1 MEPTYYAIAL
11 GIFASSVLLFR
22 AWSPKTR
29 LPPGPKGLPLLGNVS
44 DLPTTQPWVTFAELG
59 RKYGGI
65 VYLNALGNSIII
77 LNDAKYALDMLDK
90 KGRKYSDRPT
100 LIMAG
105 ELVGWGEGPA
115 LVPFSNTWSEY
126 RRLFAQFMGSKAKI
140 DEFQSIL
147 QDETRIL
154 INNMHTHP
162 EEWIK
167 HGRRFAGAIV
177 LKIAYG
183 YTVEIENDPLVK
195 LVDDAMDQFSE
206 TTVPNA
212 FMVDIVPILRFVPEW
227 IPGAGWQRKAAAYRR
242 TLTDMLD
249 IPYNLVK
256 QHVAAGTAKPSFV
269 SNALE
274 NTTLEPKTERI
285 IQWAAAGI
293 YSGGADTTAAGLEC
307 FILAMTLHVAEQT
320 EAQAELDAVLGLGT
334 LPTLSDRS
342 RLPYV
347 EALYIEVLRKYT
359 FGPIGLPH
367 VVAEDDVHEE
377 YFIPKGTMIITN
389 VWQFFNDPK
398 TYENPGAFNPHR
410 FLAKDGTR
418 KEIDPRQY
426 LFGFGRRRCPGV
438 HLADASMWLACAS
451 ILTFL
456 ELRPPMKDGIPIL
469 PDACFMDGSISHPAP
484 FECVIRPRTSLSS
497 ST

>member
-1 MEPTYYAIAL
+1 METTYYAVAL
-11 GIFASSVLLFR
+11 GVLASGVLLFR
-22 AWSPKTR
+22 ARSSGTR
-29 LPPGPKGLPLLGNVS
+29 LPPGPKGLPLLGNVA

-105 ELVGWGEGPA
+105 DLVGWGEGPA
-115 LVPFSNTWSEY
+115 LIPLSETWSEY
-126 RRLFAQFMGSKAKI
+126 RRLFAQFMGSKSKI
-140 DEFQSIL
+140 DGFQSVL
-147 QDETRIL
+147 QDEARIL
-154 INNMHTHP
+154 INNIRTHP

-167 HGRRFAGAIV
+167 HGRRFAGGIV
-177 LKIAYG
+177 LKMAYG
-183 YTVEIENDPLVK
+183 YTAEIENDPLVK

-206 TTVPNA
+206 TTAPNA
-212 FMVDIVPILRFVPEW
+212 FMVDIIPILRYVPQW
-227 IPGAGWQRKAAAYRR
+227 IPGAGWKQKAAAYRR
-242 TLTDMLD
+242 TLTDTLNV
-249 IPYNLVK
+249 PYNLVK
-256 QHVAAGTAKPSFV
+256 QHMAAGTAKPSFV

-274 NTTLEPKTERI
+274 NTTLNPKIERS
-285 IQWAAAGI
+285 IQWAAVGI
-293 YSGGADTTAAGLEC
+293 YGGGADTTAAGLEC
-307 FILAMTLHVAEQT
+307 FILGMTLHAAEQT
-320 EAQAELDAVLGLGT
+320 KAQAELDAVLGFGN

-359 FGPIGLPH
+359 FGSIGLPH
-367 VVAEDDVHEE
+367 VVAEDDVHEG

-398 TYENPGAFNPHR
+398 TYQNPEVFNPGR
-410 FLAKDGTR
+410 FLARDGAS
-418 KEIDPRQY
+418 KETDPRQY
-426 LFGFGRRRCPGV
+426 LFGFGRRRCPGI

-451 ILTFL
+451 ILAFL
-456 ELRPPMKDGIPIL
+456 EVRPPMKDGKPIL
-469 PDACFMDGSISHPAP
+469 PDARFMDGSISHPAP
-484 FECVIRPRTSLSS
+484 FECVIRPRAGLSS